1 MGGETYSEMFLCGHL
16 EVVLDSKNERLLY
29 EPHIP
34 LIFVPTF
41 DGEDIA
47 SYPQTDRFLQ
57 RLGLGTV
64 VVLEEC
70 DLVHSVSGNYE
81 LALGQTNERSVTVEV
96 AIRKSGEIRFS
107 NMMFMNPSQYYNTQT
122 TGYNRVPMA
131 CRIMVA
137 SSIRYNIIPAMQ
149 NKYNMATNL

>member
-1 MGGETYSEMFLCGHL
+1 VGGETYSEMFLCGLL

-34 LIFVPTF
+34 PIFVPTF

-70 DLVHSVSGNYE
+70 DLVHFVSGNYE
-81 LALGQTNERSVTVEV
+81 RLGRRTRE
-96 AIRKSGEIRFS
+96 
-107 NMMFMNPSQYYNTQT
+107 
-122 TGYNRVPMA
+122 
-131 CRIMVA
+131 A
-137 SSIRYNIIPAMQ
+137 SRWKELTELLKEGPG
-149 NKYNMATNL
+149 K